1 MYPLN
6 SIANVATSVFEALKT
21 GRCWD
26 TPGSDGRPATSLTDR
41 QPVASLVATVLLALI
56 VLCGCG
62 SGHPPAASTGAP
74 AHLVVLGDPH
84 LPGNNLAAK
93 RAVLARI
100 NSWRDVALVVA
111 VGDLTERYGTES
123 EYAAA
128 ADYFRNLRHPLA
140 PIVGNHDYF
149 FQTPYP
155 LAARGYVR
163 APFVFQQA
171 KLTKFRQT
179 FGLDQHYYK
188 LEIDGYLLLFLSTD
202 HDRFG
207 TGISEAQLAW
217 LRNQLFRHRNQPTII
232 FAHPPLQGTQT
243 RFRHYVNR
251 PNAVIQPAAWMHM
264 LLITNPQVFLWVSG
278 HTHTPPTETSYA
290 SFINIYADRI
300 VNIHNNSMKRDTIWS
315 NSLYLYPDRVQ
326 VRTFNHRENRW
337 QAEFDRTILVSPSR

>member
-6 SIANVATSVFEALKT
+6 SIANVATWVFEVLRT
-21 GRCWD
+21 GWCWAA
-26 TPGSDGRPATSLTDR
+26 SDSGGRPATSLPSR
-41 QPVASLVATVLLALI
+41 RPVAPLIVTVLLALI

-62 SGHPPAASTGAP
+62 AGHPPAASTGAP

-84 LPGNNLAAK
+84 LPGNNPAAK

-111 VGDLTERYGTES
+111 VGDLTERYGTDR

-128 ADYFRNLRHPLA
+128 ATYFRNLRHPLA
-140 PIVGNHDYF
+140 AIVGNHDYC

-155 LAARGYVR
+155 LVARGYVR

-171 KLTKFRQT
+171 KLAKFRQT
-179 FGLDQHYYK
+179 FGLNQHYYK
-188 LEIDGYLLLFLSTD
+188 LEIGGYLLLFLSTD

-207 TGISEAQLAW
+207 VGIGEAQLAW
-217 LRNQLFRHRNQPTII
+217 LRIQLLRHRNQPTMI
-232 FAHPPLQGTQT
+232 FAHPPLHGTQT

-278 HTHTPPTETSYA
+278 HTHTPPTEASYA

-300 VNIHNNSMKRDTIWS
+300 VNIHNNSMKGDTIWT
-315 NSLYLYPDRVQ
+315 NSLYLYPNRVQ

-337 QAEFDRTILVSPSR
+337 QAEFDRTILVPPPR